1 MYKLGG
7 VVMYIKSMRLVNYRC
22 IEDLQVN
29 FCDGVNLIIGKNGAG
44 KSSLLGGIS
53 IVLSRLFSFAE
64 GIGVKEIR
72 KDEIRTISTLS
83 GSVTEIVEYCMPVS
97 ISCKLEFFGTD
108 YEYTCQKD
116 NEASTVTQ
124 DNYDAS
130 RKMKDIL
137 NDKEASLPLLSYLG
151 DERQFFTVKK
161 EVNRPVGQIER
172 RQGYKNC
179 LNGTAS
185 VDAIQDWCAQMD
197 YAGYRLG
204 HEAVEYILF
213 KKIVSSFITVL
224 EEKKNIRVEFS
235 PKQNRLVYV
244 DGESGYQVHNL
255 SAGYQSALCLVM
267 ELAYRTALLN
277 PTLDSAE
284 TLEGIVAIDEI
295 DMHLHPRWQWKILVA
310 LRSTFPR
317 VQFIIATHSPIV
329 ISSAEKAKLLLM
341 KTPNEV
347 KESPNA
353 YGYNVGDVLE
363 LTQDTVEMPQ
373 ELKNLR
379 QEIEHALD
387 DNDLA
392 KAEEIIQSSAKEL
405 GQDSFVVQRLREFL
419 EVNKWI
425 VEE

>member
-1 MYKLGG
+1 MH
-7 VVMYIKSMRLVNYRC
+7 IKSLHLVNYRG
-22 IEDLQVN
+22 IEDLTVE
-29 FCDGVNLIIGKNGAG
+29 FSAGVNLIIGNNGVG
-44 KSSLLGGIS
+44 KSSLLGGVS
-53 IVLSRLFSFAE
+53 LALNSMLF
-64 GIGVKEIR
+64 GIESSADKKLTRDDVR
-72 KDEIRTISTLS
+72 VVTALV
-83 GSVTEIVEYCMPVS
+83 GSVTESIEYCMPVS
-97 ISCKLEFFGTD
+97 VHCVFELGGTD
-108 YEYTCQKD
+108 YDTSYDYDEDSQGDIALVTHKQQVKY
-116 NEASTVTQ
+116 EAI
-124 DNYDAS
+124 N
-130 RKMKDIL
+130 KMKEL
-137 NDKEASLPLLSYLG
+137 VNDKDSCLPLLSYQG
-151 DERQFFTVKK
+151 DERQFFTSMKQ
-161 EVNRPVGQIER
+161 VNRPSGQIER

-363 LTQDTVEMPQ
+363 LTQDSVEMPQ